1 MHNLVKLVQAN
12 GKALLV
18 PAAAITGGILRTLE
32 AHEQALHD
40 KGATHI
46 WLILDGVAQSAIVRE
61 RLGFILNKAGGAS
74 GDRVT
79 LSGLGET
86 RISLPKA
93 IFAHALESERVRREG
108 DKADGKIIAKE
119 DATIVHTTLRS
130 HAGQVAFYALD
141 GAADLFDLF
150 SADASE
156 DDGAVEY
163 DDEGNEVVAA
173 DATPAPKK
181 RAKAA

>member
-32 AHEQALHD
+32 SHEQALHD

-61 RLGFILNKAGGAS
+61 RLGFILNKSGGAS

-93 IFAHALESERVRREG
+93 IFAHAIEGERIRREG
-108 DKADGKIIAKE
+108 DNPDGQIISQE
-119 DATIVHTTLRS
+119 DATIVHTQLRS
-130 HAGQVAFYALD
+130 AIGAVAFYAKD
-141 GAADLFDLF
+141 SAADLFDLF
-150 SADASE
+150 NADASD
-156 DDGAVEY
+156 DDGDVEY
-163 DDEGNEVVAA
+163 DDTG
-173 DATPAPKK
+173 
-181 RAKAA
+181 KAITTTNGE

>member
-32 AHEQALHD
+32 QHEQEAHE
-40 KGATHI
+40 KGATQI
-46 WLILDGVAQSAIVRE
+46 WLILDGTAQSAVVRE

-79 LSGLGET
+79 LAGLGET
-86 RISLPKA
+86 RISMPKA
-93 IFAHALESERVRREG
+93 IFAHALEGERVRREG
-108 DKADGKIIAKE
+108 DKPDGKILSKE
-119 DATIVHTTLRS
+119 DATIVHTSLRS
-130 HAGQVAFYALD
+130 HGGPVAFYALD
-141 GAADLFDLF
+141 SAADLFDLF
-150 SADASE
+150 SADTSE

-163 DDEGNEVVAA
+163 DDEGKEVAAA
-173 DATPAPKK
+173 DAAPAVKK
-181 RAKAA
+181 RPKAA